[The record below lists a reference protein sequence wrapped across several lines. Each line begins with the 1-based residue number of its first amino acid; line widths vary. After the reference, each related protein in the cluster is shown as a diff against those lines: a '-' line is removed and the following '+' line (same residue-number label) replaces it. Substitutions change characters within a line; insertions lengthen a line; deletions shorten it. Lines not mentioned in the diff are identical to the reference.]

1 MDTPEFLTL
10 PEVAALLRI
19 GERTAYD
26 LARTQRIPAAKVRG
40 QWRIRRTDLD
50 RWIAGGGDAATATEG
65 RES

>member
-1 MDTPEFLTL
+1 MQSPEFLTL

-26 LARTQRIPAAKVRG
+26 LARTQRIPAAKVGG

-50 RWIAGGGDAATATEG
+50 AWIARGGEAAAPPLKEAP
-65 RES
+65 

>member
-1 MDTPEFLTL
+1 MNTPEFLTL

-26 LARTQRIPAAKVRG
+26 LARAGRIPAAKVGG

-50 RWIAGGGDAATATEG
+50 AWLARGGEAGTPPSKEAP
-65 RES
+65 